1 MMEDMTLGNAS
12 ITEAA
17 PELQADSDASE
28 GIEAIPAPAAESIEG
43 DADQP
48 NESEEEQID
57 YAALAAEDL
66 AELKAQF
73 PALKELPSLA
83 ALSDPVRYAE
93 LRDMGLSPK
102 EAYLAIGGTA
112 RRKSDNR
119 SHLLSAV
126 PRSSALATNLPSNAE
141 MAEARRLFSNL
152 SDAQIHR
159 LYKKVTN

>member
-1 MMEDMTLGNAS
+1 MME
-12 ITEAA
+12 TEATTEPA
-17 PELQADSDASE
+17 LAAEAAEAESYDADSAAAADT
-28 GIEAIPAPAAESIEG
+28 PAEDAAEEAERAEV
-43 DADQP
+43 DAV
-48 NESEEEQID
+48 D

-66 AELKAQF
+66 ADLKAQF
-73 PALKELPSLA
+73 PALKSLPSLA

-93 LRDMGLSPK
+93 LREMGLSPK

-119 SHLLSAV
+119 AHLLSAV
-126 PRSSALATNLPSNAE
+126 PRASALANGLPSNAE

>member
-1 MMEDMTLGNAS
+1 MME
-12 ITEAA
+12 TEATTEPA
-17 PELQADSDASE
+17 LAAEAAEAESYDADSAAAADT
-28 GIEAIPAPAAESIEG
+28 PAEDAAEEAERAEE
-43 DADQP
+43 DAV
-48 NESEEEQID
+48 D

-66 AELKAQF
+66 ADLKAQF
-73 PALKELPSLA
+73 PALKSLPSLA

-93 LRDMGLSPK
+93 LREMGLSPK

-119 SHLLSAV
+119 AHLLSAV
-126 PRSSALATNLPSNAE
+126 PRASTLANGLPSNAE

>member
-1 MMEDMTLGNAS
+1 MME
-12 ITEAA
+12 TEAT
-17 PELQADSDASE
+17 
-28 GIEAIPAPAAESIEG
+28 APALSAEEAEAKGLDTDSAAAADVPIE
-43 DADQP
+43 DAAEETE
-48 NESEEEQID
+48 NEEDTVD

-66 AELKAQF
+66 ADLKAQF
-73 PALKELPSLA
+73 PALKSLPSLA

-93 LRDMGLSPK
+93 LREMGLSPK

-112 RRKSDNR
+112 RRRSDNR
-119 SHLLSAV
+119 AHLLSAG
-126 PRSSALATNLPSNAE
+126 PRASALANGLPSNAE